1 MAQEDK
7 KLLLQDL
14 SARLSH
20 GVIVS
25 TPKGN
30 GHLCSINQTIFGNEY
45 GVNIEAIKR
54 DYFNDEECVIKP
66 YLRPMNSM
74 TEDEKGEYHK
84 LCDNYYDIYFNSV
97 ESIDWLNAHH
107 FDHRGLIEKGLAK
120 VLLLKHPKE
129 CIIKIY
135 ENIFYKY
142 FPIEF
147 SSYEDYVKYLK
158 EKGFVLEA
166 PEGNV

>member
-14 SARLSH
+14 SARLPY

-74 TEDEKGEYHK
+74 TEEEKIEYYNTMDK
-84 LCDNYYDIYFNSV
+84 ETQRNYPNSCDFSESVYYSNTIKTF
-97 ESIDWLNAHH
+97 DWLNAHH
-107 FDHRGLIEKGLAK
+107 FDYRGLIPKGLA
-120 VLLLKHPKE
+120 
-129 CIIKIY
+129 
-135 ENIFYKY
+135 
-142 FPIEF
+142 
-147 SSYEDYVKYLK
+147 
-158 EKGFVLEA
+158 LEA
-166 PEGNV
+166 PEGMYN